1 MKTRN
6 LGRAVAIAALVGA
19 VAAMVGCMAGTGGR
33 GAASGSAAQKVYVKP
48 GEHDAY
54 YGFLSGGHHG
64 NIYVYGFPSCRHITT
79 IPVFTPEPAVGYGY
93 DEESKEML
101 GGRTW
106 GDAHHPGM
114 SETNGDYDGRWLF
127 INDMVG
133 ARIARI
139 DLKDFKTKQI
149 FGPIP
154 NLSAAHACPF
164 PTPNTEYVFAASRF
178 AVPVPNRPAKV
189 EDFATEFRGIVA
201 GVKVDPK
208 DGTMS
213 LGFEILMPPFD
224 WDLSDA
230 GKGPSEGWQ
239 FFTCY
244 NSEMAHDSLEIKAS
258 QNEMDYIAAVD
269 WRAAQKA
276 VDEGRATTIGGAPVL
291 DPEKVPG
298 IVYLFPVP
306 KSPHGVDVNPSGE
319 YVCASGKLQAE
330 VSVYSFAKFKAA
342 VDAKKFDGVVMGI
355 PKLRFDDV
363 IEAKVP
369 VGLGPLHTQFD
380 DKGFAYT
387 SLFLDSQI
395 AKWKVGPPWN
405 VTDKIDVYYSIGHL
419 MASEG
424 DTRHPTGDYVVAL
437 DKLSK
442 DRYLNVGPTHPEAA
456 QLIDLRGPKM
466 ELLQDFPTYLEPHY
480 AQMIRA
486 EKLKPITVYPL
497 EENTKPGAIKRAEDA
512 RIERKGSRVDVY
524 MLAVRTH
531 FTPDVVRVNEGDDVY
546 FHVTNLEQDDD
557 IAHGFG
563 ILWSNC
569 NMQVEPGE
577 TKTMHWKAEKAG
589 ITPFYCS
596 NFCSALHQEMQGLIE
611 VRPKGSPVAA
621 VQRPDPKQV
630 AEIEAAIA
638 QR

>member
-1 MKTRN
+1 MKRWILSLT
-6 LGRAVAIAALVGA
+6 AIALALAGA
-19 VAAMVGCMAGTGGR
+19 SQLPGCAGMR
-33 GAASGSAAQKVYVKP
+33 GATGTSAADRVYVKP
-48 GEHDAY
+48 GEHDTY

-64 NIYVYGFPSCRHITT
+64 NVYVYGFPSCRHITT
-79 IPVFTPEPAVGYGY
+79 IPVFTPEPAVGYGF

-106 GDAHHPGM
+106 GDAHHPGL
-114 SETNGDYDGRWLF
+114 SETDGDYDGRWLF
-127 INDMVG
+127 INDMVS

-139 DLKDFKTKQI
+139 DLSDFKTRQI

-178 AVPVPNRPAKV
+178 SVPVPNRTVAL
-189 EDFATEFRGIVA
+189 EDYGKDFRGIIA
-201 GVKVDPK
+201 GIKVDPK

-213 LGFEILMPPFD
+213 MGFEILMPPFD
-224 WDLSDA
+224 WDLADA
-230 GKGPSEGWQ
+230 GKGPSHGWE

-244 NSEMAHDSLEIKAS
+244 NSEMAFDSLEVKAS
-258 QNEMDYIAAVD
+258 QHEMDYIAAVD

-276 VDEGRATTIGGAPVL
+276 VDEGKATMIGGAPVL
-291 DPEKVPG
+291 DPEKVEG
-298 IVYLFPVP
+298 IVWLVPVP
-306 KSPHGVDVNPSGE
+306 KSPHGVDVDPSGQ

-330 VSVYSFAKFKAA
+330 VTVLAFAKIQAA
-342 VDAKKFDGVVMGI
+342 IAAGRFDGEKWGV
-355 PKLRFDDV
+355 PV
-363 IEAKVP
+363 IRHEDALEAKVP

-380 DKGFAYT
+380 GKGNAYT

-395 AKWKVGPPWN
+395 AKWKVGPPWT
-405 VTDKIDVYYSIGHL
+405 VEDKIDVYYSIGHL

-442 DRYLNVGPTHPEAA
+442 DRYLNVGPTHPEGA
-456 QLIDLRGPKM
+456 QLIDTRGPKM
-466 ELLQDFPTYLEPHY
+466 ELLYDFPTYLEPHY
-480 AQMIRA
+480 AQMIKA
-486 EKLKPITVYPL
+486 EKLKPIKIYPL
-497 EENTKPGAIKRAEDA
+497 EQNQKPFAIKSADQA
-512 RIERKGSRVDVY
+512 RIEKKGNRVDVY

-531 FTPDVVRVNEGDDVY
+531 FSPDKIRVNEGDDVY

-589 ITPFYCS
+589 VVPFYCS
-596 NFCSALHQEMQGLIE
+596 NFCSALHQEMQGYIE
-611 VRPKGSPVAA
+611 VRPRGASLAVAG
-621 VQRPDPKQV
+621 QP
-630 AEIEAAIA
+630 
-638 QR
+638 

>member
-1 MKTRN
+1 MKRWVVGTVIGLLLAGVVLSLGCAGSGATRK
-6 LGRAVAIAALVGA
+6 
-19 VAAMVGCMAGTGGR
+19 
-33 GAASGSAAQKVYVKP
+33 GSAAEKIYVKP

-54 YGFLSGGHHG
+54 YAFLSGGHHG

-79 IPVFTPEPAVGYGY
+79 IPVFTPEPAVGYGF
-93 DEESKEML
+93 DEDSKAML
-101 GGRTW
+101 GGRVW
-106 GDAHHPGM
+106 GDAHHPGL
-114 SETNGDYDGRWLF
+114 SETDGNYDGRWLF
-127 INDMVG
+127 INDMAG

-139 DLKDFKTKQI
+139 DLKDFKTRQI

-178 AVPVPNRPAKV
+178 SVPVPNRAVHIEDYGKDFNGIIAGIKV
-189 EDFATEFRGIVA
+189 APT
-201 GVKVDPK
+201 

-213 LGFEILMPPFD
+213 LGFEILTPPFD

-230 GKGPSEGWQ
+230 GKGPSHGWQ

-244 NSEMAHDSLEIKAS
+244 NSEQAYDSLEVKAS
-258 QNEMDYIAAVD
+258 QNEMDFIAAVD

-276 VDEGRATTIGGAPVL
+276 VDEGKAKTIGGVPVL
-291 DPEKVPG
+291 DPHDVRG
-298 IVYLFPVP
+298 IVYLMPVP
-306 KSPHGVDVNPSGE
+306 KSPHGVDVNPTGE
-319 YVCASGKLQAE
+319 YICASGKLQAE
-330 VSVYSFAKFKAA
+330 VSVLSFAKFQAA
-342 VDAKKFDGVVMGI
+342 VQAEKFDGDRGGI
-355 PKLRFDDV
+355 PVLQYEDV
-363 IEAKVP
+363 LEAKVP

-380 DKGFAYT
+380 DKGNAYT

-405 VTDKIDVYYSIGHL
+405 VVDKIDVYYSIGHL

-424 DTRHPTGDYVVAL
+424 DTRNPTGDYVVAL

-442 DRYLNVGPTHPEAA
+442 SRYLNVGPTHPEAA
-456 QLIDLRGPKM
+456 QLIDIRGPKM
-466 ELLQDFPTYLEPHY
+466 ELLYDFPTYLEPHY

-486 EKLKPITVYPL
+486 EKLKPITIYPL
-497 EENTKPGAIKRAEDA
+497 AENTHKEAIKRAEDA
-512 RIERKGSRVDVY
+512 RIERKGNRVDVY

-531 FTPDVVRVNEGDDVY
+531 FTPDKIKVNEGDDVY

-563 ILWSNC
+563 IIWSND
-569 NMQVEPGE
+569 NMQIEPGE
-577 TKTMHWKAEKAG
+577 TKTMHWKAERVG

-611 VRPKGSPVAA
+611 VQPRRAKIAA
-621 VQRPDPKQV
+621 VQRPDAQQV
-630 AEIEAAIA
+630 SEIAAIL
-638 QR
+638 QH

>member
-1 MKTRN
+1 MKRWIV
-6 LGRAVAIAALVGA
+6 L
-19 VAAMVGCMAGTGGR
+19 AAMAATLVWLGTNAPGCATTGG
-33 GAASGSAAQKVYVKP
+33 GAKAAAQKVYVAP
-48 GEHDAY
+48 GEHDTY

-64 NIYVYGFPSCRHITT
+64 NVYVYGFPSCRHITT
-79 IPVFTPEPAVGYGY
+79 IPVFTPEPAVGYGF
-93 DEESKEML
+93 DEDSKAML
-101 GGRTW
+101 AGRTW
-106 GDAHHPGM
+106 GDAHHPGL
-114 SETNGDYDGRWLF
+114 SETDGNYDGRWLF
-127 INDMVG
+127 INDMVS

-139 DLKDFKTKQI
+139 DLRDFKTKQI

-164 PTPNTEYVFAASRF
+164 PSPNTEYVFAASRF
-178 AVPVPNRPAKV
+178 SVPVPNRRARV
-189 EDFATEFRGIVA
+189 EDYADSFRGIIA

-213 LGFEILMPPFD
+213 LGFEILMPAFD
-224 WDLSDA
+224 WDLADA
-230 GKGPSEGWQ
+230 GKGPSHGYT

-244 NSEMAHDSLEIKAS
+244 NSEAAFDSLEIKAS
-258 QNEMDYIAAVD
+258 QAEMDYVAAVD

-276 VDEGRATTIGGAPVL
+276 VDEGKADVINGAPVL
-291 DPEKVPG
+291 DPAKVKG
-298 IVYLFPVP
+298 IVWLFAVP
-306 KSPHGVDVNPSGE
+306 KSPHGVDVDPSGK

-330 VSVYSFAKFKAA
+330 VAVYSFEKIAAAIAGGKFENEIL
-342 VDAKKFDGVVMGI
+342 GVPVL
-355 PKLRFDDV
+355 PYESV

-380 DKGFAYT
+380 DKGYAYT

-395 AKWKVGPPWN
+395 AKWKVGPPWD
-405 VTDKIDVYYSIGHL
+405 VVDKIDVYYSIGHL

-424 DTRHPTGDYVVAL
+424 DTRNPTGEFVVAL

-466 ELLQDFPTYLEPHY
+466 ELLYDFPTYLEPHY

-486 EKLKPITVYPL
+486 EKLKPFTVYPL
-497 EENTKPGAIKRAEDA
+497 AENKHAHAIKKAEDA
-512 RIERKGSRVDVY
+512 RIERKGNRVDVY

-531 FTPDVVRVNEGDDVY
+531 FTPDIIRVNEGDDVY
-546 FHVTNLEQDDD
+546 VHVTNLEQDDD

-569 NMQVEPGE
+569 NMQIEPGE
-577 TKTMHWKAEKAG
+577 TKTMHWKAGEPG
-589 ITPFYCS
+589 IVPFYCS
-596 NFCSALHQEMQGLIE
+596 NFCSALHQEMQGYIE
-611 VRPKGSPVAA
+611 VHPRGTALAA
-621 VQRPDPKQV
+621 LERAPAV
-630 AEIEAAIA
+630 EN
-638 QR
+638 

>member
-1 MKTRN
+1 MAA
-6 LGRAVAIAALVGA
+6 AVLAITA
-19 VAAMVGCMAGTGGR
+19 GCMAANQGG
-33 GAASGSAAQKVYVKP
+33 ASGDAAHKTYVKP

-54 YGFLSGGHHG
+54 YAFLSGGHHG
-64 NIYVYGFPSCRHITT
+64 NVYVYGIPSCRHITT
-79 IPVFTPEPAVGYGY
+79 IPVFTPEPASGYGF
-93 DEESKEML
+93 DEESRTML

-106 GDAHHPGM
+106 GDAHHPGL
-114 SETNGDYDGRWLF
+114 SETDGDYDGRWLF
-127 INDMVG
+127 INDMPS

-139 DLKDFKTKQI
+139 DLGDFKTKQI
-149 FGPIP
+149 YGPIP
-154 NLSAAHACPF
+154 NVSAAHACPF

-178 AVPVPNRPAKV
+178 STPVPNRPVKV
-189 EDFATEFRGIVA
+189 EDYGKDFHGIIA
-201 GVKVDPK
+201 GIKVDPK

-213 LGFEILMPPFD
+213 MGFEILMPPFD
-224 WDLSDA
+224 WDLADA
-230 GKGPSEGWQ
+230 GKGPSHGWE

-244 NSEMAHDSLEIKAS
+244 NSEMAFDSLEVKAS
-258 QNEMDYIAAVD
+258 QAEMDFFAAVD

-276 VDEGRATTIGGAPVL
+276 VDEGKATTINGAPVL
-291 DPEKVPG
+291 DPAKVPG
-298 IVYLFPVP
+298 LVYLVPVP
-306 KSPHGVDVNPSGE
+306 KSPHGVDVNPTGE
-319 YVCASGKLQAE
+319 FICCSGKLQAE
-330 VSVYSFAKFKAA
+330 VSVYSFDKIQKAIAAKSFDGERGG
-342 VDAKKFDGVVMGI
+342 VPVLKFDEC
-355 PKLRFDDV
+355 L
-363 IEAKVP
+363 EAKVP

-380 DKGFAYT
+380 NKGYAYT

-395 AKWKVGPPWN
+395 AKWKVGPPWD

-466 ELLQDFPTYLEPHY
+466 ELLYDFPTYLEPHY
-480 AQMIRA
+480 AQMIKA
-486 EKLKPITVYPL
+486 DKLKPFTVYPL
-497 EENTKPGAIKRAEDA
+497 EQNHKPYAIKKAEDA
-512 RIERKGSRVDVY
+512 RVERKGNRVDVY

-531 FTPDVVRVNEGDDVY
+531 FTPDVVKVNEGDEVY

-569 NMQVEPGE
+569 NMQIEPGE
-577 TKTMHWKAEKAG
+577 TKTMHWTAG
-589 ITPFYCS
+589 KPGINPFYCS

-611 VRPKGSPVAA
+611 IRPKGAPVAS
-621 VQRPDPKQV
+621 VQRPAPEKTALIA
-630 AEIEAAIA
+630 AELKH
-638 QR
+638 

>member
-1 MKTRN
+1 MKRWIVLSVAGVIA
-6 LGRAVAIAALVGA
+6 LGLASQLP
-19 VAAMVGCMAGTGGR
+19 GC
-33 GAASGSAAQKVYVKP
+33 AASRGGAGASAAQKVYVKP

-54 YGFLSGGHHG
+54 YAFFSGGHSG
-64 NIYVYGFPSCRHITT
+64 SIYVYGMPSCRHITT
-79 IPVFTPEPAVGYGY
+79 IPVFTPEPAVGYGV
-93 DEESKEML
+93 DEESKAML
-101 GGRTW
+101 GGFTW
-106 GDAHHPGM
+106 GDAHHPGL
-114 SETNGDYDGRWLF
+114 SETDGDYDGRWLF
-127 INDMVG
+127 INDMPN

-139 DLKDFKTKQI
+139 DLKDFKTRQI

-178 AVPVPNRPAKV
+178 SAPVPNRYVRV
-189 EDFATEFRGIVA
+189 EDYAKEFRGIIA

-213 LGFEILMPPFD
+213 MGFEILMPPFN
-224 WDLSDA
+224 WDLADA
-230 GKGPSEGWQ
+230 GKGPSHGWE

-244 NSEMAHDSLEIKAS
+244 NSEMGFDSLEVKAS
-258 QNEMDYIAAVD
+258 QAEMDFVAAVD

-276 VDEGRATTIGGAPVL
+276 VDEGKAKMINGTPVL
-291 DPEKVPG
+291 DPQQVKG

-319 YVCASGKLQAE
+319 YICASGKLQAD
-330 VSVYSFAKFKAA
+330 VSVYSYAKMKAA
-342 VDAKKFDGVVMGI
+342 IDAGKFDGDRMGV
-355 PKLRFDDV
+355 PVLKYEDV
-363 IEAKVP
+363 LEATVP

-380 DKGFAYT
+380 DKGYAYT

-395 AKWKVGPPWN
+395 AKWKVGPPWQ
-405 VTDKIDVYYSIGHL
+405 VVDKIDVYYSIGHL

-466 ELLQDFPTYLEPHY
+466 ELLYDFPTYLEPHY
-480 AQMIRA
+480 AQMIKA
-486 EKLKPITVYPL
+486 DKLKPITVYPMA
-497 EENTKPGAIKRAEDA
+497 ENHKSGAIKTAEEA
-512 RIERKGSRVDVY
+512 RIERKGNRVDVY
-524 MLAVRTH
+524 GLVVRTH
-531 FTPDVVRVNEGDDVY
+531 FTPDIVRVNEGDDVY
-546 FHVTNLEQDDD
+546 FHWTNLEQDDD

-563 ILWSNC
+563 ILWSSC

-577 TKTMHWKAEKAG
+577 TKTMHWKATKAG

-596 NFCSALHQEMQGLIE
+596 NFCSALHQEMQGYIE
-611 VRPKGSPVAA
+611 VSPRGTPVAA
-621 VQRPDPKQV
+621 VQRPESEKTAEV
-630 AEIEAAIA
+630 AALLKTE
-638 QR
+638 

>member
-1 MKTRN
+1 MRRWIAPV
-6 LGRAVAIAALVGA
+6 LGGVALLGLAAQLT
-19 VAAMVGCMAGTGGR
+19 GCAGTGGAR
-33 GAASGSAAQKVYVKP
+33 SSAAEKVYVKP

-54 YGFLSGGHHG
+54 YAFLSGGHHG

-79 IPVFTPEPAVGYGY
+79 IPVFTPEPAVGYGF
-93 DEESKEML
+93 DEDSKAML
-101 GGRTW
+101 GGRVW
-106 GDAHHPGM
+106 GDAHHPGL
-114 SETNGDYDGRWLF
+114 SETDGNYDGRWLF
-127 INDMVG
+127 INDMAG

-139 DLKDFKTKQI
+139 DLKDFKTRQI
-149 FGPIP
+149 FGPIA

-178 AVPVPNRPAKV
+178 SVPVPNRAVHIEDYGKDFNGIIAGIKV
-189 EDFATEFRGIVA
+189 APT
-201 GVKVDPK
+201 

-213 LGFEILMPPFD
+213 LGFEILTPPFD

-230 GKGPSEGWQ
+230 GKGPSHGWQ

-244 NSEMAHDSLEIKAS
+244 NSEQAYDSLEVKAS
-258 QNEMDYIAAVD
+258 QNEMDFIAAVD

-276 VDEGRATTIGGAPVL
+276 VDEGKAKTIGGVPVL
-291 DPEKVPG
+291 DPHDVRG
-298 IVYLFPVP
+298 IVYLMPVP
-306 KSPHGVDVNPSGE
+306 KSPHGVDVNPTGE
-319 YVCASGKLQAE
+319 YICASGKLQAE
-330 VSVYSFAKFKAA
+330 VSVLSFAKFQAA
-342 VDAKKFDGVVMGI
+342 VQAEKFDGDRGGI
-355 PKLRFDDV
+355 PVLQYEDV
-363 IEAKVP
+363 LEAKVP

-380 DKGFAYT
+380 DKGNAYT

-405 VTDKIDVYYSIGHL
+405 VVDKIDVYYSIGHL

-424 DTRHPTGDYVVAL
+424 DTRNPTGDYVVAL

-442 DRYLNVGPTHPEAA
+442 SRYLNVGPTHPEAA
-456 QLIDLRGPKM
+456 QLIDIRGPKM
-466 ELLQDFPTYLEPHY
+466 ELLYDFPTYLEPHY

-486 EKLKPITVYPL
+486 EKLKPITIYPL
-497 EENTKPGAIKRAEDA
+497 AENTHKEAIKRAEDA
-512 RIERKGSRVDVY
+512 RIERKGNRVDVY

-531 FTPDVVRVNEGDDVY
+531 FTPDKIKVNEGDDVY

-563 ILWSNC
+563 IIWSND
-569 NMQVEPGE
+569 NMQIEPGE
-577 TKTMHWKAEKAG
+577 TKTMHWKAERVG

-611 VRPKGSPVAA
+611 VQPRGAKIAA
-621 VQRPDPKQV
+621 VQRPDAQQV
-630 AEIEAAIA
+630 SEIAAIL
-638 QR
+638 QH

>member
-1 MKTRN
+1 M
-6 LGRAVAIAALVGA
+6 AAGILA
-19 VAAMVGCMAGTGGR
+19 VAAGCMASKGGGAGGT
-33 GAASGSAAQKVYVKP
+33 AAQKTYVKP

-54 YGFLSGGHHG
+54 YAFLSGGHHG
-64 NIYVYGFPSCRHITT
+64 NVYVYGMPSCRHITT
-79 IPVFTPEPAVGYGY
+79 IPVFTPEPAVGYGF

-106 GDAHHPGM
+106 GDAHHPGL
-114 SETNGDYDGRWLF
+114 SETDGNYDGRWLF
-127 INDMVG
+127 INDMPS

-139 DLKDFKTKQI
+139 DLSDFKTKQI

-154 NLSAAHACPF
+154 NVSAAHACPF

-178 AVPVPNRPAKV
+178 STPVPNRPVKV
-189 EDFATEFRGIVA
+189 EDYGKDFRGIIA
-201 GVKVDPK
+201 GIKVDPK

-213 LGFEILMPPFD
+213 MGFEILMPPFD
-224 WDLSDA
+224 WDLADA
-230 GKGPSEGWQ
+230 GKGPSDGWT

-244 NSEMAHDSLEIKAS
+244 NSEMAFDSLEVKAS
-258 QNEMDYIAAVD
+258 QAEMDYFAAVD

-276 VDEGRATTIGGAPVL
+276 VDEGKATTINGAPVL
-291 DPEKVPG
+291 DPAKVPG
-298 IVYLFPVP
+298 IVYLVPVP
-306 KSPHGVDVNPSGE
+306 KSPHGVDVNPTGE
-319 YVCASGKLQAE
+319 YICCSGKLQAE
-330 VSVYSFAKFKAA
+330 VSVYSFAKIQKAIQ
-342 VDAKKFDGVVMGI
+342 AKAFDGDRLGVPVL
-355 PKLRFDDV
+355 KFEDCL
-363 IEAKVP
+363 EAKVP

-380 DKGFAYT
+380 DKGNAYT

-395 AKWKVGPPWN
+395 AKWKVGAPWD

-424 DTRHPTGDYVVAL
+424 DTRHPTGEYVVAL

-456 QLIDLRGPKM
+456 QLVDLRGPKM
-466 ELLQDFPTYLEPHY
+466 ELLYDFPTYLEPHY
-480 AQMIRA
+480 AQMIKA
-486 EKLKPITVYPL
+486 DKLKPFTVYPL
-497 EENTKPGAIKRAEDA
+497 EQNHKPYAIKKAEDA
-512 RIERKGSRVDVY
+512 RVERKGNRVDVY

-531 FTPDVVRVNEGDDVY
+531 FTPDIVRVNEGDEVY

-577 TKTMHWKAEKAG
+577 TKTMHWTAGKAG

-611 VRPKGSPVAA
+611 VRPRGSSVAS
-621 VQRPDPKQV
+621 VQRPDPAKTAQIA
-630 AEIEAAIA
+630 AELG
-638 QR
+638 QK

>member
-1 MKTRN
+1 VEEENTMKRWVVGTVIGLLLAGVVLSLGCAGSGATRK
-6 LGRAVAIAALVGA
+6 
-19 VAAMVGCMAGTGGR
+19 
-33 GAASGSAAQKVYVKP
+33 GSAAEKIYVKP

-54 YGFLSGGHHG
+54 YAFLSGGHHG

-79 IPVFTPEPAVGYGY
+79 IPVFTPEPAVGYGF
-93 DEESKEML
+93 DEDSKAML
-101 GGRTW
+101 GGRVW
-106 GDAHHPGM
+106 GDAHHPGL
-114 SETNGDYDGRWLF
+114 SETDGNYDGRWLF
-127 INDMVG
+127 INDMAG

-139 DLKDFKTKQI
+139 DLKDFKTRQI

-178 AVPVPNRPAKV
+178 SVPVPNRAVHIEDYGKDFNGIIAGIKV
-189 EDFATEFRGIVA
+189 APT
-201 GVKVDPK
+201 

-213 LGFEILMPPFD
+213 LGFEILTPPFD

-230 GKGPSEGWQ
+230 GKGPSHGWQ

-244 NSEMAHDSLEIKAS
+244 NSEQAYDSLEVKAS
-258 QNEMDYIAAVD
+258 QNEMDFIAAVD

-276 VDEGRATTIGGAPVL
+276 VDEGKAKTIGGVPVL
-291 DPEKVPG
+291 DPHDVRG
-298 IVYLFPVP
+298 IVYLMPVP
-306 KSPHGVDVNPSGE
+306 KSPHGVDVNPTGE
-319 YVCASGKLQAE
+319 YICASGKLQAE
-330 VSVYSFAKFKAA
+330 VSVLSFAKFQAA
-342 VDAKKFDGVVMGI
+342 VQAEKFDGDRGGI
-355 PKLRFDDV
+355 PVLQYEDV
-363 IEAKVP
+363 LEAKVP

-380 DKGFAYT
+380 DKGNAYT

-405 VTDKIDVYYSIGHL
+405 VVDKIDVYYSIGHL

-424 DTRHPTGDYVVAL
+424 DTRNPTGDYVVAL

-442 DRYLNVGPTHPEAA
+442 SRYLNVGPTHPEAA
-456 QLIDLRGPKM
+456 QLIDIRGPKM
-466 ELLQDFPTYLEPHY
+466 ELLYDFPTYLEPHY

-486 EKLKPITVYPL
+486 EKLKPITIYPL
-497 EENTKPGAIKRAEDA
+497 AENTHKEAIKRAEDA
-512 RIERKGSRVDVY
+512 RIERKGNRVDVY

-531 FTPDVVRVNEGDDVY
+531 FTPDKIKVNEGDDVY

-563 ILWSNC
+563 IIWSND
-569 NMQVEPGE
+569 NMQIEPGE
-577 TKTMHWKAEKAG
+577 TKTMHWKAERVG

-611 VRPKGSPVAA
+611 VQPRRAKIAA
-621 VQRPDPKQV
+621 VQRPDAQQV
-630 AEIEAAIA
+630 SEIAAIL
-638 QR
+638 QH

>member
-1 MKTRN
+1 MKRWMQFS
-6 LGRAVAIAALVGA
+6 LGVVVVLGTAY
-19 VAAMVGCMAGTGGR
+19 GCMAAGGR
-33 GAASGSAAQKVYVKP
+33 GASGSAASKVYVKP
-48 GEHDAY
+48 GEHDTY
-54 YGFLSGGHHG
+54 YAFLSGGHHG
-64 NIYVYGFPSCRHITT
+64 NLYVYGMPSCRHITT
-79 IPVFTPEPAVGYGY
+79 IPVFTPEPAVGYGV
-93 DEESKEML
+93 DEDSKAML
-101 GGRTW
+101 GGQTW
-106 GDAHHPGM
+106 GDAHHPGL
-114 SETNGDYDGRWLF
+114 SETDGDYDGRWLF
-127 INDMVG
+127 INDMVS

-139 DLKDFKTKQI
+139 DLKDFKTRQI
-149 FGPIP
+149 YGPIP

-178 AVPVPNRPAKV
+178 SVPVPNRPVKIG
-189 EDFATEFRGIVA
+189 DYGKDFRGIIAGIKVA
-201 GVKVDPK
+201 PD

-213 LGFEILMPPFD
+213 MGFEILMPPFD

-230 GKGPSEGWQ
+230 GKGPSHGWQ

-244 NSEMAHDSLEIKAS
+244 NSERAFDSLEVKAS
-258 QNEMDYIAAVD
+258 QHEMDYVAAVD

-276 VDEGRATTIGGAPVL
+276 VDEGKADMVGGAPVL
-291 DPEKVPG
+291 DPAKVKG
-298 IVYLFPVP
+298 IVYLIPTP

-319 YVCASGKLQAE
+319 YICASGKLQAE
-330 VSVYSFAKFKAA
+330 VSVFSF
-342 VDAKKFDGVVMGI
+342 KKFSDAVAAGHIKGEEQGVPV
-355 PKLRFDDV
+355 LDYQECL
-363 IEAKVP
+363 EAKVP

-395 AKWKVGPPWN
+395 AKWQVGGKWE
-405 VTDKIDVYYSIGHL
+405 VVDKIDVYYSIGHL

-466 ELLQDFPTYLEPHY
+466 ELLYDFPTYLEPHY
-480 AQMIRA
+480 AQMIKA
-486 EKLKPITVYPL
+486 DKLKPITVYPIAD
-497 EENTKPGAIKRAEDA
+497 NKNPHAIKKAEDA
-512 RIERKGSRVDVY
+512 RIERKGNRVDVY

-531 FTPDVVRVNEGDDVY
+531 FVPDNVVVNEGDDVY

-563 ILWSNC
+563 ILWSSK
-569 NMQVEPGE
+569 NMQIEPGE
-577 TKTMHWKAEKAG
+577 TKTMRWKAEKAG

-596 NFCSALHQEMQGLIE
+596 NFCSALHQEMQGYLQ
-611 VRPKGSPVAA
+611 VQPRGSGLAS
-621 VQRPDPKQV
+621 VQKPDPNLVQQV
-630 AEIEAAIA
+630 AQTLEH
-638 QR
+638 

>member
-1 MKTRN
+1 MKKF
-6 LGRAVAIAALVGA
+6 LGIVVALIALAWVGTQLP
-19 VAAMVGCMAGTGGR
+19 GCATTGGMR
-33 GAASGSAAQKVYVKP
+33 GGSAADRVYVKP
-48 GEHDAY
+48 GEQDTY
-54 YGFLSGGHHG
+54 YAFLSGGHHG
-64 NIYVYGFPSCRHITT
+64 NIYVYGMPSCRHITT
-79 IPVFTPEPAVGYGY
+79 IPVFTPEPAVGYGF

-101 GGRTW
+101 AGRTW
-106 GDAHHPGM
+106 GDAHHPGL
-114 SETNGDYDGRWLF
+114 SETDGNYDGRWLF
-127 INDMVG
+127 INDLVS
-133 ARIARI
+133 ASIARI

-164 PTPNTEYVFAASRF
+164 PSPNTEYVFAASRF
-178 AVPVPNRPAKV
+178 SVPVPNRPARI
-189 EDFATEFRGIVA
+189 EDYAKDFRGIIA
-201 GVKVDPK
+201 GVKVEPR

-224 WDLSDA
+224 WDLADA
-230 GKGPSEGWQ
+230 GKGPSHGWT

-244 NSEMAHDSLEIKAS
+244 NSESAYDSLEIKAS
-258 QNEMDYIAAVD
+258 QNEMDYFAAVD

-276 VDEGRATTIGGAPVL
+276 VDEGRADRIGGAPVL
-291 DPEKVPG
+291 DPAKVKG
-298 IVYLFPVP
+298 IVYLIPVA
-306 KSPHGVDVNPSGE
+306 KSPHGVDVNPSGQ
-319 YVCASGKLQAE
+319 YVCVSGKLQAE
-330 VSVYSFAKFKAA
+330 VSVFSVEKMLAAIQAGKFESEIQ
-342 VDAKKFDGVVMGI
+342 GVPV
-355 PKLRFDDV
+355 LRHEDV
-363 IEAKVP
+363 LEARVP

-395 AKWKVGPPWN
+395 AKWKVGAPWE
-405 VTDKIDVYYSIGHL
+405 VVDKIDVYYSIGHL

-424 DTRHPTGDYVVAL
+424 DTRNPTGDYVVAL

-466 ELLQDFPTYLEPHY
+466 ELLYDFPTYLEPHY

-497 EENTKPGAIKRAEDA
+497 EENHKKTAIKRAEDA
-512 RIERKGSRVDVY
+512 RIERSGNRVDVY

-531 FTPDVVRVNEGDDVY
+531 YTPDIIRVNEGDDVY
-546 FHVTNLEQDDD
+546 IHVTNLEQDDD

-577 TKTMHWKAEKAG
+577 TKTMHWKAGKAG
-589 ITPFYCS
+589 VVPFYCT
-596 NFCSALHQEMQGLIE
+596 NFCSALHQEMQGFIE
-611 VRPKGSPVAA
+611 VSPRGTPLAA
-621 VQRPDPKQV
+621 VQRPDRVKT
-630 AEIEAAIA
+630 AAIA
-638 QR
+638 ALLKDR